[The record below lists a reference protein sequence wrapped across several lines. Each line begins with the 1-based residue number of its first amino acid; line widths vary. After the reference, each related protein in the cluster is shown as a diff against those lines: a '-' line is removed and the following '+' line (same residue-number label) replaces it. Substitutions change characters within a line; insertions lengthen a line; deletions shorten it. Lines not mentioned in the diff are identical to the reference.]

1 MQEALLHLPPLPNVP
16 LRLTNSANPLLNPE
30 CPIPLQI
37 VITQLSS
44 KFREAARL
52 VAAPLPPPAQLPAA
66 LPAGALL
73 VRRVYAGVNASDVN
87 YSSGR

>member
-1 MQEALLHLPPLPNVP
+1 MVVF
-16 LRLTNSANPLLNPE
+16 T
-30 CPIPLQI
+30 QI

-52 VAAPLPPPAQLPAA
+52 VSVPLPPPAQLP
-66 LPAGALL
+66 PGCLL
-73 VRRVYAGVNASDVN
+73 VRRVFAGVNASDVN